1 MTTRAYASQRQ
12 HTILPS
18 RENNSFQT
26 STASDLAITYND
38 ISVLENYH
46 AASLFRLMQTPGA
59 NILSAF
65 EPVVAPKIKRRIIR
79 LILNTDM
86 AFHFD
91 LLQSFNEGMKGDG
104 RMLKDLVLSTLLHAA
119 DVSNPTKR
127 FDIAKKWAMRIEEE
141 MFLQGD
147 KEAALGL
154 SVSPYRTDQS
164 RTQQ

>member
-1 MTTRAYASQRQ
+1 MIYQYLR
-12 HTILPS
+12 I
-18 RENNSFQT
+18 
-26 STASDLAITYND
+26 ITQ
-38 ISVLENYH
+38 
-46 AASLFRLMQTPGA
+46 ASLFRLMQTPGA

-154 SVSPYRTDQS
+154 SVSPYMDRSKQNTAMM
-164 RTQQ
+164 QQVLLSTSCNPYLSL